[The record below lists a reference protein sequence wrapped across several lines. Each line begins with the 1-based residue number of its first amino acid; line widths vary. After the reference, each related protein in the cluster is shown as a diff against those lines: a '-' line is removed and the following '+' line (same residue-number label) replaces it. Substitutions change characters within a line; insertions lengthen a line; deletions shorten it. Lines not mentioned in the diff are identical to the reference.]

1 MRRDEYQM
9 RSLTIGDL
17 PLMRAIEEA
26 SFSTPWPGNAYESEL
41 TTNRLARYV
50 GAWRR
55 GKLLGFGGIWLMMDE
70 AHVTTIAV
78 VPALRGEGL
87 GTALMLELLQE
98 ARRGDARVATLD
110 VRVSNVSAQRLYAR
124 LGFSEAGRRV
134 RYYEE
139 TGEDAI
145 IMTTAELHDPQQQAR
160 ESLARAATDAD
171 EPLPNQEAF
180 DVLAR

>member
-1 MRRDEYQM
+1 MRRDEYEI
-9 RSLTIGDL
+9 RPLTIGDL

-50 GAWRR
+50 GAWR
-55 GKLLGFGGIWLMMDE
+55 GGELLGFGGIWLMVDE

-78 VPALRGEGL
+78 SPALRGEGL

-98 ARRGDARVATLD
+98 ARRGEARVATLD
-110 VRVSNVSAQRLYAR
+110 VRVSNELAQRLYAR
-124 LGFSEAGRRV
+124 LGFAEAGRRV

-139 TGEDAI
+139 SGEDAI
-145 IMTTAELHDPQQQAR
+145 IMTTSELSDPGQQAR
-160 ESLARAATDAD
+160 EALAHAATKAG
-171 EPLPNQEAF
+171 EPLPNPEAF
-180 DVLAR
+180 DVVAR